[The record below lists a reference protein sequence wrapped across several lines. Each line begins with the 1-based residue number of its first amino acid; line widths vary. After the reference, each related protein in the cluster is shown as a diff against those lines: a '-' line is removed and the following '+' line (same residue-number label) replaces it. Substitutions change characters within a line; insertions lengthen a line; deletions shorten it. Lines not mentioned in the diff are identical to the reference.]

1 MTRNVDV
8 MEEKMNL
15 VTKFYFYFYLDGQ
28 CWECCKKK
36 FKAYAIFLASKF
48 LKFGLQTRSKV

>member
-1 MTRNVDV
+1 MTRNVDVNHV

-28 CWECCKKK
+28 C
-36 FKAYAIFLASKF
+36 
-48 LKFGLQTRSKV
+48 